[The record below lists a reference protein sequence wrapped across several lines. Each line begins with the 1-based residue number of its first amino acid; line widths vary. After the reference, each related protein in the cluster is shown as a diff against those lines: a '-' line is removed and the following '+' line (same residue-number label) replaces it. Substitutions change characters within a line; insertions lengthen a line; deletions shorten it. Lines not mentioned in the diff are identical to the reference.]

1 MARKADPTRK
11 KAIVSAAIAV
21 FSRKGYAVARMADV
35 ALAAGIG
42 KGTIYA
48 YFPSKEALFFATFE
62 YLMTQTGMQMQT
74 LAAGETGSA
83 AGRLS
88 AMAEAVL
95 TAWLPRLDVY
105 GLVLEFW
112 SATTT
117 SPQRMQFKTAFQNA
131 YADFRK
137 TVAALIQAGMD
148 SGEFNSRVA
157 AGELAAALIGS
168 WDALLLQAWLD
179 PDFDPLPAARSH
191 MAVVCQGLGTTPDK
205 PEERL

>member
-11 KAIVSAAIAV
+11 ETIVAAAIAV
-21 FSRKGYAVARMADV
+21 FSRKGYAAARMVDV

-42 KGTIYA
+42 KGTIYE

-62 YLMTQTGMQMQT
+62 YLMTQTGLQMEA
-74 LAAGETGSA
+74 LAAGKTGSA
-83 AGRLS
+83 ADRLA

-95 TAWLPRLDVY
+95 AAWMPRLDVY

-117 SPQRMQFKTAFQNA
+117 SPQRMRFKTAFQNA

-137 TVAALIQAGMD
+137 TVAALIQDGMD
-148 SGEFNSRVA
+148 SGEFHNQVDV
-157 AGELAAALIGS
+157 GMLAAALIGS

-179 PDFDPLPAARSH
+179 PDFDPLPASRSH
-191 MAVVCQGLGTTPDK
+191 MAVVCKGLGAPQK

>member
-1 MARKADPTRK
+1 MARRADPDRK
-11 KAIVSAAIAV
+11 KTIVTAAITV
-21 FSRKGYAVARMADV
+21 FSRKGYAAARMVDV

-42 KGTIYA
+42 KGTIYQ

-62 YLMTQTGMQMQT
+62 YLMTQTGVQMEN
-74 LAAGETGSA
+74 LAAERTGSA

-95 TAWLPRLDVY
+95 IAWMDRLDAY

-117 SPQRMQFKTAFQNA
+117 SPQRMRFKTAFQNA

-137 TVAALIQAGMD
+137 TVSALIQAGMD
-148 SGEFNSRVA
+148 SGEFHSRVD
-157 AGELAAALIGS
+157 AGMLAAALIGS

-179 PDFDPLPAARSH
+179 PDFDPLPASRSH
-191 MAVVCQGLGTTPDK
+191 MAVVCQGLGVSCK
-205 PEERL
+205 PSVA

>member
-11 KAIVSAAIAV
+11 ETIVAAAISV
-21 FSRKGYAVARMADV
+21 FSRKGYAAARMADV
-35 ALAAGIG
+35 AQAAGAG
-42 KGTIYA
+42 KGTIYE
-48 YFPSKEALFFATFE
+48 YFTSKEALFFATFE
-62 YLMTQTGMQMQT
+62 YLMTQTDLQMQA
-74 LAAGETGSA
+74 LAAGKTGSA
-83 AGRLS
+83 AVRLC

-131 YADFRK
+131 YVDFRK
-137 TVAALIQAGMD
+137 TVAVLIQEGMD
-148 SGEFNSRVA
+148 NGEFHSRVNS
-157 AGELAAALIGS
+157 EKLASALIGS

-179 PDFDPLPAARSH
+179 PDFDPLSASRSH
-191 MAVVCQGLGTTPDK
+191 MVVIRRGLGLPLQ
-205 PEERL
+205 PEERS

>member
-11 KAIVSAAIAV
+11 ETIVTAAMAV
-21 FSRKGYAVARMADV
+21 FARKGYAAARMVDV

-42 KGTIYA
+42 KGTIYE

-62 YLMTQTGMQMQT
+62 YLMTRTGLQMKA
-74 LAAGETGSA
+74 LAAGSTGSA
-83 AGRLS
+83 STRLS

-95 TAWLPRLDVY
+95 TAWIPHLDIY

-117 SPQRMQFKTAFQNA
+117 SPQRQRFKTAFQKA
-131 YADFRK
+131 YTDFRK

-148 SGEFNSRVA
+148 SREFHHRED
-157 AGELAAALIGS
+157 AGNLAAALIGS

-179 PDFDPLPAARSH
+179 PHFDPLTASRSH
-191 MAVVCQGLGTTPDK
+191 MAVVCQGLGHPMK
-205 PEERL
+205 PEERS

>member
-1 MARKADPTRK
+1 MARRADPDRK
-11 KAIVSAAIAV
+11 KTIVTAAIAV
-21 FSRKGYAVARMADV
+21 FSRKGYAAARMVDV

-42 KGTIYA
+42 KGTIYQ

-62 YLMTQTGMQMQT
+62 YLMTQTGVQMEN
-74 LAAGETGSA
+74 LAAERTGSA

-95 TAWLPRLDVY
+95 IAWMDRLDAY

-117 SPQRMQFKTAFQNA
+117 SPQRMRFKTAFQNA

-137 TVAALIQAGMD
+137 TVSALIQAGMD
-148 SGEFNSRVA
+148 SGEFHSRVD
-157 AGELAAALIGS
+157 AGMLAAALIGS

-179 PDFDPLPAARSH
+179 PDFDPLPASRSH
-191 MAVVCQGLGTTPDK
+191 MAVVCQGLGVSCK
-205 PEERL
+205 PSVA

>member
-11 KAIVSAAIAV
+11 DTIVTAAITV
-21 FSRKGYAVARMADV
+21 FSRKGYAAARMVDV

-42 KGTIYA
+42 KGTIYE

-62 YLMTQTGMQMQT
+62 HLMTQTGRQMEA
-74 LAAGETGSA
+74 LAAGRTGSA
-83 AGRLS
+83 ADRLS

-95 TAWLPRLDVY
+95 TAWMPRLDVY

-117 SPQRMQFKTAFQNA
+117 SPQRMRFKAAFQHA
-131 YADFRK
+131 YAEFRK
-137 TVAALIQAGMD
+137 TVAALIQAGVD
-148 SGEFNSRVA
+148 SGEFHSRA
-157 AGELAAALIGS
+157 DAGMLAAALIGS

-179 PDFDPLPAARSH
+179 PDFDPLPASRSH
-191 MAVVCQGLGTTPDK
+191 MAVVCRGLEAPRK
-205 PEERL
+205 PEEGS